1 MEASSCLDARA
12 GWGVGSRAC
21 FGASF
26 GPARRG
32 MLLRGAWR
40 LEARL
45 DQPDFIVV
53 CTLAFSTAFVL
64 LAVLAL
70 AMRAITALFPE
81 RLTGFGTA
89 VPAAL
94 PPPIS

>member
-1 MEASSCLDARA
+1 
-12 GWGVGSRAC
+12 
-21 FGASF
+21 
-26 GPARRG
+26 

-81 RLTGFGTA
+81 RLTGFDTA
-89 VPAAL
+89 VAAA
-94 PPPIS
+94 ISSTVSTFIPGARVVNITEIPCSSQPRHGKSE